1 MSPIEDLMSSTNKNE
16 MNGKRKSHHMV
27 PEEHSAKRQ
36 EILQEEK
43 IMTREDVVRE
53 KDIYDNGSVKI
64 NGKENIAS
72 EAVKKPLLPPVEAH
86 HSVLPLSMQLMKP
99 FWSMN
104 CINCSTAPIA
114 TGTRFSSLYDT
125 GPRQHM
131 KSTPSFIGKYGEV
144 VGSGSDDRQFYC
156 SPIWYEKEKGND
168 EVNNEVFGND
178 RTETD
183 QSALFDDN
191 VARMGSTETISELR
205 NRTTGRVVSAKDHKT
220 HLESIPPSPRDHTLQ
235 ILQEYMTSTQM
246 YGCRHVNAGVITAL
260 RFSLPILRVA
270 GSFHDSDMLALA
282 EILFRHCNGA
292 LSHIQRLDFSIAGRY
307 GKLHGRKGF
316 GSHGAFT
323 LSRVLCISKH
333 IEEVFVQRNKIGPYG
348 AAAIFAAASKN
359 PYLNSIE
366 MRRCGIGEKGALAF
380 VEHIGKSEVCALR
393 YVDMSVNGI
402 GFRGSIM
409 IEEMLIEK
417 ERKGKIIDVDL
428 EGNLVLQE
436 GK

>member
-1 MSPIEDLMSSTNKNE
+1 MSAKQELKTSTTKNE
-16 MNGKRKSHHMV
+16 MNGKRKSHHLTA
-27 PEEHSAKRQ
+27 EEHSAKRQ
-36 EILQEEK
+36 ETSK
-43 IMTREDVVRE
+43 DVVQE
-53 KDIYDNGSVKI
+53 SSGPSKLNATP
-64 NGKENIAS
+64 NAS
-72 EAVKKPLLPPVEAH
+72 SLTAKPPLLPPVEAH

-104 CINCSTAPIA
+104 CINCSTAPVA

-125 GPRQHM
+125 GPRQHT

-144 VGSGSDDRQFYC
+144 VGSGGDDEQYYC
-156 SPIWYEKEKGND
+156 SPIWYEKEKERDKADNQAMENNLTEVD
-168 EVNNEVFGND
+168 EM
-178 RTETD
+178 
-183 QSALFDDN
+183 ALSDGKT
-191 VARMGSTETISELR
+191 MLEGSSTKTTSELR
-205 NRTTGRVVSAKDHKT
+205 NRTTRKVVSSKDHKT

-235 ILQEYMTSTQM
+235 LLQEYTTSTQM

-260 RFSLPILRVA
+260 RFSLPTLRVA
-270 GSFHDSDMLALA
+270 GSFHDADMLALA
-282 EILFRHCNGA
+282 EVLFRHCNGA

-380 VEHIGKSEVCALR
+380 VEHIGKSEISALR

-417 ERKGKIIDVDL
+417 ESKGKTIDVDL

-436 GK
+436 GEYDNKHRLFFY

>member
-1 MSPIEDLMSSTNKNE
+1 MSAKQELKTSITKNE
-16 MNGKRKSHHMV
+16 TNGKRKSHHLTA
-27 PEEHSAKRQ
+27 EEHSAKRQ
-36 EILQEEK
+36 ETLK
-43 IMTREDVVRE
+43 DVVVQE
-53 KDIYDNGSVKI
+53 SGGPSELNATP
-64 NGKENIAS
+64 NAS
-72 EAVKKPLLPPVEAH
+72 SLTAKPPLLPPVEAH

-104 CINCSTAPIA
+104 CINCSTAPVA

-125 GPRQHM
+125 GPRQHT

-144 VGSGSDDRQFYC
+144 VGSGGEDEQYYC
-156 SPIWYEKEKGND
+156 SPIWYEKEKERDTIADNQAMENNLT
-168 EVNNEVFGND
+168 EV
-178 RTETD
+178 TET
-183 QSALFDDN
+183 
-191 VARMGSTETISELR
+191 TSELR
-205 NRTTGRVVSAKDHKT
+205 NRTTGKVVSSKDHKT

-235 ILQEYMTSTQM
+235 LLQEYMTSTQM

-260 RFSLPILRVA
+260 RFSLPTLRVA
-270 GSFHDSDMLALA
+270 GSFHDADMLALA
-282 EILFRHCNGA
+282 EVLFRHCNGA

-380 VEHIGKSEVCALR
+380 VEHIGKSDVSALR

-417 ERKGKIIDVDL
+417 ESKGKTIDVDL

-436 GK
+436 GEYDNKHRLIFY